1 MSISSTG
8 KGGMCS
14 LSMGLVADKKVDR
27 WMCKKD
33 DPKQLY
39 GEKICLMPAEEI
51 IVRKEYSTFF
61 SCVRFCV
68 SQYKRE
74 MKLLEGVQQRAAE
87 MVKVLEHIWRAGT
100 VLPGEKKAQR
110 DLISVCKCLKEG
122 CTENALVSSDRARGN
137 GHKLKHRRF
146 PLNIRKQF
154 LL

>member
-14 LSMGLVADKKVDR
+14 LSMGLVADKKADR

-61 SCVRFCV
+61 SCVRFCA

-87 MVKVLEHIWRAGT
+87 MVKVLEHIWESWDCSPWR
-100 VLPGEKKAQR
+100 
-110 DLISVCKCLKEG
+110 KEG
-122 CTENALVSSDRARGN
+122 SEGSHQCV
-137 GHKLKHRRF
+137 
-146 PLNIRKQF
+146 
-154 LL
+154 